1 MVDESRWSKSF
12 AEKMRIGRERW
23 KRENIERLKKERA
36 AAAEEA
42 SRKLEI
48 MREEMRRKSEESRAK
63 SQEPK
68 LIWRTEN
75 LQEELPMTTKN
86 EVEKIQSVTQEIIP
100 ESLAKVFYASG
111 IFKDIKSEAQ
121 AVVKIL
127 AGREMGLSPIQSMTN
142 VFVLDNKVGY
152 ETKVFLSKVKKSGR
166 YDYAVRFTYG
176 DDKKL
181 EACDVTFSALKKDDW
196 VEIGTSN
203 FSVYD
208 AARLG
213 LINKSNYKN
222 YLNLMLFYRAASNGI
237 KMFCPDILDGAA
249 LKEEY
254 QEVLSEGKEDVA
266 EEISLEGLD
275 NE

>member
-1 MVDESRWSKSF
+1 
-12 AEKMRIGRERW
+12 MRIGRERW
-23 KRENIERLKKERA
+23 KRENIERLKRERA

-48 MREEMRRKSEESRAK
+48 MREEMRRKSEERRAG

-127 AGREMGLSPIQSMTN
+127 AGRELGLTPIQAMNN
-142 VFVLDNKVGY
+142 VYVLDNKVGY

-166 YDYAVRFTYG
+166 YDYSYKFIDG
-176 DDKKL
+176 KDGKL
-181 EACDVTFSALKKDDW
+181 EACEVTFYSKENGEKVL
-196 VEIGTSN
+196 IGSSS

-208 AARLG
+208 AAKLG

-222 YLNLMLFYRAASNGI
+222 YLDLMLFYRAAIKGI
-237 KMFCPDILDGAA
+237 KMCCPDILDGAA
-249 LKEEY
+249 VHEEY
-254 QEVLSEGKEDVA
+254 QEILSEGKEVAA